1 MFVLEEQ
8 PIATEPESGEKS
20 VENRTFT
27 QSIRVEGG
35 TVPPSHGLYQP
46 SFNLS
51 EADYLRLKSTSPTLM
66 AAGAAVLSFGASY
79 ALPLV
84 VRVILR
90 DTNRV
95 QASEWWVAGITI
107 VLGSLILVAGLLYSG
122 ERRSVLR
129 RIDSHF
135 KNNPAE
141 LEYRVR
147 GE

>member
-1 MFVLEEQ
+1 MPEKGKTTD
-8 PIATEPESGEKS
+8 TEPGEKRI
-20 VENRTFT
+20 ENRTFT

-35 TVPPSHGLYQP
+35 TLPPSHGLYQP

-51 EADYLRLKSTSPTLM
+51 EADYLRLKSSSPTLM
-66 AAGAAVLSFGASY
+66 AAGAAVLSFGISY

-84 VRVILR
+84 VRVFLR
-90 DTNRV
+90 DPV
-95 QASEWWVAGITI
+95 AVKPSEWWVAGIA
-107 VLGSLILVAGLLYSG
+107 VGLGALLLLGGLLYSR
-122 ERRSVLR
+122 ERRSLLR

-141 LEYRVR
+141 LEYRVP